1 MKTVRSRLAQYA
13 LSAMALLAAP
23 AALAQQAGHYQG
35 TNNYGGE
42 VDIYVSDVS
51 GALVISGEDDSDTVY
66 CKGSSTGIGYGVGF
80 SGFNSPITDGA
91 ATFEYLST
99 NVYYNGTFTFK
110 GKKSV
115 SGNSSFGAPLFTST
129 TPPPTKA
136 AACLTKAETYTATYV
151 GTETVP
157 PGYHGA
163 MAWPLTVAKPITGA
177 K

>member
-1 MKTVRSRLAQYA
+1 MKTVRSRSAQYA
-13 LSAMALLAAP
+13 LSAMVLLAAP

-42 VDIYVSDVS
+42 VDIYVSNVS

-66 CKGSSTGIGYGVGF
+66 CKGSSAGIGYGVGF

-110 GKKSV
+110 GKKTV
-115 SGNSSFGAPLFTST
+115 SGKTSFGVPLFTST
-129 TPPPTKA
+129 TPPPKKG
-136 AACLTKAETYTATYV
+136 AACLTKPETYTATYV
-151 GTETVP
+151 GSETAP
-157 PGYHGA
+157 PVYHRA
-163 MAWPLTVAKPITGA
+163 MAWPLTGTK
-177 K
+177 